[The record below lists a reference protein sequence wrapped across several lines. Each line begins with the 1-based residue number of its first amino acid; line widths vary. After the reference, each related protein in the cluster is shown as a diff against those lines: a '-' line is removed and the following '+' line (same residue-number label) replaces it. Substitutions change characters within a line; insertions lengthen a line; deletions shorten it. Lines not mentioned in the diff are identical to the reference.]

1 MDLNVIFY
9 ILSFLLFVII
19 ILQIVIF
26 VNLKNNNQKNLNL
39 ADNIKNLETT
49 IIKEENENYVKVIKQ
64 LESSQI
70 NLINTLNKSL
80 ENLRDM
86 NDKKL
91 NEIRHSNE
99 EKLNQ
104 IDKNIN
110 DRLEISLNDKIDK
123 SFSNIGEQL
132 AKLYKTT
139 GELQNLSVGV
149 TNLQKTL
156 SNVKTRGVFGE
167 RQLESILSNMLTSNQ
182 YEIQYKLNNEEN
194 RIVDFAI
201 KIPEKNGEN
210 FIYLPIDS
218 KFPSDYYTKV
228 VRASETGNEELVKSA
243 VKELRT
249 EILNQAKSIS
259 EKYIIPPITTDFA
272 LMFLPTEGLYSECL
286 RTRTGYIP
294 NASCKRTAWP
304 TAFSNTSTSAARIP
318 RFSSR
323 AATRSAAKWASNSP
337 RNARSMPTSSFRY
350 PTAPPPQ
357 PSATPRPAAS
367 VSKSGS
373 SVTTM
378 WAEPS
383 LTPRRTCANR
393 RSSSSST
400 PSKGCSRT
408 SASAWSKILSSAAR
422 HSKFCREC
430 YVTRAHSK
438 CISASH
444 RLLSHTRVSSAW
456 IFRARANSP
465 QVR

>member
-1 MDLNVIFY
+1 MDLNVVFY

-26 VNLKNNNQKNLNL
+26 VNLKNSNQKNLNF

-64 LESSQI
+64 LETSQI

-91 NEIRHSNE
+91 NEIRQSNE

-149 TNLQKTL
+149 TDLQKTL

-182 YEIQYKLNNEEN
+182 YEIQYKLNNEDN

-249 EILNQAKSIS
+249 EVLNQAKSIS

-286 RTRTGYIP
+286 RIDNLAEDCYKYKILFVG
-294 NASCKRTAWP
+294 P
-304 TAFSNTSTSAARIP
+304 TTISAII
-318 RFSSR
+318 
-323 AATRSAAKWASNSP
+323 NSL
-337 RNARSMPTSSFRY
+337 SIGFRY
-350 PTAPPPQ
+350 LKVNEK
-357 PSATPRPAAS
+357 S
-367 VSKSGS
+367 VEINKMLQAIRSQYDKFGEEVEKAKDNIRKAQDSVEKIDKRRNLIDKNLKSIDRIDIKS
-373 SVTTM
+373 S
-378 WAEPS
+378 
-383 LTPRRTCANR
+383 ND
-393 RSSSSST
+393 
-400 PSKGCSRT
+400 
-408 SASAWSKILSSAAR
+408 
-422 HSKFCREC
+422 
-430 YVTRAHSK
+430 
-438 CISASH
+438 
-444 RLLSHTRVSSAW
+444 LLGIDYENYS
-456 IFRARANSP
+456 
-465 QVR
+465 

>member
-286 RTRTGYIP
+286 RIDNLAEDCYKYKILFVG
-294 NASCKRTAWP
+294 P
-304 TAFSNTSTSAARIP
+304 TTISAII
-318 RFSSR
+318 
-323 AATRSAAKWASNSP
+323 NSL
-337 RNARSMPTSSFRY
+337 SIGFRY
-350 PTAPPPQ
+350 LKVNEK
-357 PSATPRPAAS
+357 S
-367 VSKSGS
+367 VEINKMLQAIRSQYDKFGEEVEKAKDNIRKAQDSVEKIDKRRNLIDKNLKSIDRIDIKS
-373 SVTTM
+373 S
-378 WAEPS
+378 
-383 LTPRRTCANR
+383 ND
-393 RSSSSST
+393 
-400 PSKGCSRT
+400 
-408 SASAWSKILSSAAR
+408 
-422 HSKFCREC
+422 
-430 YVTRAHSK
+430 
-438 CISASH
+438 
-444 RLLSHTRVSSAW
+444 LLGIDYENYS
-456 IFRARANSP
+456 
-465 QVR
+465 